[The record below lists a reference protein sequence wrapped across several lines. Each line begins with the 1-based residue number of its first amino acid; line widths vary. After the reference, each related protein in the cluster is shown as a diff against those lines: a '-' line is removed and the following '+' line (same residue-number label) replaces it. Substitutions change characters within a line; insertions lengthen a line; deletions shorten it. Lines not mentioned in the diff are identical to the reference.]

1 MMHFLAQS
9 GTIGGSSPI
18 LWAFVFIAI
27 ALVLFFIEIF
37 VPSGGLLALM
47 GALAVIGSLVAFF
60 MHDVNTG
67 LIALGMYI
75 IFGPVIAWVAFRMW
89 AASPLAKRMILGGV
103 VEEDSDEAMQASRAQ
118 QEARLA
124 PLQTYLGK
132 KGKTIT
138 ILRPV
143 GVVRIDGERID
154 ALAESGSIEAN
165 THIEVITVYDNQ
177 VKVREVEAP
186 TPSKESKHSEG

>member
-1 MMHFLAQS
+1 MMHLLAQS
-9 GTIGGSSPI
+9 GSAGSSSPI

-27 ALVLFFIEIF
+27 ALVLFFIEII

-67 LIALGMYI
+67 LIASGMYI
-75 IFGPVIAWVAFRMW
+75 VFGPVLAWIAFRIW

-124 PLQTYLGK
+124 ELQSFIGK
-132 KGKTIT
+132 RGKTIT
-138 ILRPV
+138 VLRPV
-143 GVVRIDGERID
+143 GVVRIEGERVD
-154 ALAESGSIEAN
+154 ALAESGSIEAD

-177 VKVREVEAP
+177 VKVREVEEQVS
-186 TPSKESKHSEG
+186 TKDSEHSGD

>member
-1 MMHFLAQS
+1 MMHLLAQS
-9 GTIGGSSPI
+9 GTTGGSSPI
-18 LWAFVFIAI
+18 LWAFVLIAI

-67 LIALGMYI
+67 LIASGMYI
-75 IFGPVIAWVAFRMW
+75 VFGPVLAWIAFRIW

-103 VEEDSDEAMQASRAQ
+103 VEEDSDEALQVSRAQ

-124 PLQTYLGK
+124 GLQEYIGK
-132 KGKTIT
+132 KGETIT
-138 ILRPV
+138 VLRPV
-143 GVVRIDGERID
+143 GVVRIDGERVD

-177 VKVREVEAP
+177 VKVREVKKP
-186 TPSKESKHSEG
+186 TTGKDSKQTEG